1 MIIKDYNNNINHTE
15 IKNNITIEK
24 TISFS
29 FIKNKINKINEMS
42 DSNLNII
49 NKIFKVQNNILL
61 ELKQKHFILK
71 NELIKKYKEIKNYK
85 NICFKLMYYI
95 KDILFKNNNNKKFL
109 IIQNQ
114 IIKENNILRKLF
126 FNKPVNIDSKYY
138 NNHVKYMSDIN
149 ERKIFYNTFNKFKE
163 KNNSEQTSD
172 CGRMNTFENN
182 DNNKKRNK
190 SFERISDKY
199 KTNPNSNNIY

>member
-42 DSNLNII
+42 GSNLNII

-61 ELKQKHFILK
+61 ELKQKHFITK

-95 KDILFKNNNNKKFL
+95 KDILYKNNNNKKYL

-114 IIKENNILRKLF
+114 ITLLKVIKI
-126 FNKPVNIDSKYY
+126 VIQY
-138 NNHVKYMSDIN
+138 
-149 ERKIFYNTFNKFKE
+149 
-163 KNNSEQTSD
+163 
-172 CGRMNTFENN
+172 
-182 DNNKKRNK
+182 
-190 SFERISDKY
+190 
-199 KTNPNSNNIY
+199 